1 MSCILNPS
9 HSISK
14 KMISLKRY
22 TLLIILLSACIL
34 STAQKRLKT
43 PLAFVPADS
52 VVLWGESYNDLRG
65 MALRVNKTLQAR
77 AVKPV
82 GKAYKKALKAWK
94 EETLPTATLTGAC
107 EKGLSE
113 RMLRNALLIE
123 QAGGFFLESADSR
136 FLDLSERVLW
146 GDLMREVISPSP
158 VSFEKHT
165 ASQALVD
172 ATGMIY
178 ATSGEDLWV
187 NLFLSLIHI

>member
-1 MSCILNPS
+1 
-9 HSISK
+9 
-14 KMISLKRY
+14 MISLKRY
-22 TLLIILLSACIL
+22 TLLIILLSACTL

-107 EKGLSE
+107 KKGLSE
-113 RMLRNALLIE
+113 RMLRNALPDFVNAPPKL
-123 QAGGFFLESADSR
+123 
-136 FLDLSERVLW
+136 
-146 GDLMREVISPSP
+146 
-158 VSFEKHT
+158 K
-165 ASQALVD
+165 LV
-172 ATGMIY
+172 
-178 ATSGEDLWV
+178 
-187 NLFLSLIHI
+187 F